1 MKIKDSDIA
10 YKKIKEK
17 IILTDL
23 KPGEKIIENKLM
35 EEFKLGRTPIREAL
49 TKLSYEGF
57 ILIKPR
63 KGMFISE
70 INLKD
75 LNKTLALRLELIHYI
90 SREAIKYT
98 TMEDINHI
106 IDLKEKNSKL
116 ERNYINS
123 ILIDLDFHL
132 IIYKL
137 CRNNFLEEI
146 MTKMLYLSAR
156 MLVYKNERNDIDRT
170 LSDYDK
176 LVEYIKDKDSKKLE
190 DLLRYHILDLE
201 DSI

>member
-1 MKIKDSDIA
+1 MKVKDSDIA
-10 YKKIKEK
+10 YEKIKEK
-17 IILTDL
+17 IILTEL
-23 KPGEKIIENKLM
+23 MPGEKIVENELM
-35 EEFKLGRTPIREAL
+35 EECNLGRTPIREAL

-57 ILIKPR
+57 IIIKPR
-63 KGMFISE
+63 KGMFVSE

-90 SREAIKYT
+90 SIEAIRYT
-98 TMEDINHI
+98 TIEDINRI
-106 IDLKEKNSKL
+106 IELKNKNSKL

-137 CRNNFLEEI
+137 CRNSFLEEI
-146 MTKMLYLSAR
+146 MTKMLYFSAR
-156 MLVYKNERNDIDRT
+156 MLVYKNEKNDIDKT
-170 LSDYDK
+170 LNDYDR
-176 LVEYIKDKDSKKLE
+176 LVEYIKNKDSKNLE

-201 DSI
+201 ERV